1 MSEPG
6 MRQIEAIVRREK
18 VPDVDMA
25 LRNLGVS
32 GMTMTEAT
40 GRGRN
45 QLITTSVAKSRL
57 ANVKWT
63 FSSDLIHRAIMN
75 VVVDSSDVDKVVDA
89 IVKTA
94 STKTVGDGKIF
105 VYPIERAIDISTGEA
120 DDHSLNPVLV
130 REKSSKKS

>member
-18 VPDVDMA
+18 VPEVDRA

-45 QLITTSVAKSRL
+45 QLITTSVMKSR
-57 ANVKWT
+57 ATNMKWT
-63 FSSDLIHRAIMN
+63 FRTDLVHRAIMN
-75 VVVDSSDVDKVVDA
+75 VVVDSNDVDRVVDA
-89 IVKTA
+89 IVKSA

-105 VYPIERAIDISTGEA
+105 VYPIEKAIDISTGEA
-120 DDHSLNPVLV
+120 DDHTLNPG
-130 REKSSKKS
+130 RAR